1 VPNEHPAEFLRA
13 LLDASPFGIVALDL
27 SRRVKLWSRGAQ
39 NILGWSEEEVIGRS
53 LPAGMDSLPH
63 SAHDTQVRLARHDGA
78 AVEVETWTAA
88 WREGT
93 VTILADNSRQR
104 RSEREIQGLMEQ
116 AEQALTQARADRR
129 FRALLEAAP
138 DAIIEADRDGRIL
151 TLNAVTEQLFGFT
164 REELLG
170 QPVET
175 LVPDHA
181 RARHSGHRAGYEAH
195 PVTRPM
201 GVGIELHGRRK
212 DGSTFPVEISL
223 SPVKSEEGF
232 RVTAVI
238 RDVTERKRSEERL
251 RAVQTK
257 YTREL
262 ESRNREIER
271 ANHHKSEFLA
281 NMSHELRTPLHTVI
295 GFSELLA
302 EETKGPLN
310 DDQKRFVAHILKDSR
325 HLLALINGILDLS
338 KIESGKLELIREDL
352 DFHVLLKDALS
363 SIHSQCQ
370 KKSIEIETHVA
381 GPVLV
386 DADRLRITQILYN
399 LLSNAVKFTPKGGRI
414 RIDAGIADGMAR
426 ITVGDTGIGI
436 PPQEHA
442 AIFESFHQVGATA
455 GSGVRE
461 GTGLGLPITRRL
473 VEEHGGSIWLES
485 EPGKGSRFTF
495 TLPLKTAH
503 EESSRSGR

>member
-1 VPNEHPAEFLRA
+1 MPTEHPAEFLRA

-27 SRRVKLWSRGAQ
+27 SGRVKLWSRGAQ
-39 NILGWSEEEVIGRS
+39 SILGWSEEEVIGRH
-53 LPAGMDSLPH
+53 LPAGTDPLPR
-63 SAHDTQVRLARHDGA
+63 SPHDAEVRLARNDGTA
-78 AVEVETWTAA
+78 IDVETWTAA

-93 VTILADNSRQR
+93 VTIVADNSRQR
-104 RSEREIQGLMEQ
+104 SSEREIQGLMER
-116 AEQALTQARADRR
+116 AEEALTQARADRR

-151 TLNAVTEQLFGFT
+151 TLNAVTEQLFGYT

-170 QPVET
+170 QPVEA
-175 LVPDHA
+175 LVPEHLREWHA
-181 RARHSGHRAGYEAH
+181 GHRAGYEAH

-223 SPVKSEEGF
+223 SPVKSEDGF

-238 RDVTERKRSEERL
+238 RDVTDRKRSEERL

-262 ESRNREIER
+262 EARNREIER
-271 ANHHKSEFLA
+271 ANRYKSEFLA

-302 EETKGPLN
+302 EEAKGPLN

-338 KIESGKLELIREDL
+338 KIEAGKLELIRETL
-352 DFHVLLKDALS
+352 DFDALLAEALS
-363 SIHSQCQ
+363 SIRPQGLE
-370 KKSIEIETHVA
+370 KSIEIETHIA
-381 GPVLV
+381 GPLLV
-386 DADRLRITQILYN
+386 DADRLRVTQILYN

-426 ITVGDTGIGI
+426 VALGDTGIGI
-436 PPQEHA
+436 PPEEHA
-442 AIFESFHQVGATA
+442 AIFESFHQVGAGT
-455 GSGVRE
+455 GSGMRE

-473 VEEHGGSIWLES
+473 VEEHGGRIWVES

-495 TLPLKTAH
+495 TIPLKVEH
-503 EESSRSGR
+503 EKSAGSGR

>member
-1 VPNEHPAEFLRA
+1 VPTEHPAEFLRA
-13 LLDASPFGIVALDL
+13 LLDASPFGIVALDPNG
-27 SRRVKLWSRGAQ
+27 RVKLWSRGAQ
-39 NILGWSEEEVIGRS
+39 NILGRSEEELIGRP
-53 LPAGMDSLPH
+53 LPAGMESLPR
-63 SAHDTQVRLARHDGA
+63 SPHDAQLRLARHDGTA
-78 AVEVETWTAA
+78 IDVETWTAA

-93 VTILADNSRQR
+93 VTIVADNTRQR

-116 AEQALTQARADRR
+116 AEQALSQARADRR
-129 FRALLEAAP
+129 FGALLEAAP

-170 QPVET
+170 QPVER

-181 RARHSGHRAGYEAH
+181 RARHVGHRAGYEGH

-223 SPVKSEEGF
+223 SPVKSEDGF

-238 RDVTERKRSEERL
+238 RDVTDRKRSEDRL

-281 NMSHELRTPLHTVI
+281 NISHELRTPLHTVI

-310 DDQKRFVAHILKDSR
+310 GDQKRFVAHILKDSR

-338 KIESGKLELIREDL
+338 KIEAGKLELIRESL
-352 DFHVLLKDALS
+352 DFEVILADALS
-363 SIHSQCQ
+363 TIRPQGLE
-370 KKSIEIETHVA
+370 KSIEIETHVA
-381 GPVLV
+381 GPLIV
-386 DADRLRITQILYN
+386 DGDRLRLTQILYN

-414 RIDAGIADGMAR
+414 RIDAGVAGEMAQIA
-426 ITVGDTGIGI
+426 VSDTGIGI
-436 PPQEHA
+436 PPGEHE
-442 AIFESFHQVGATA
+442 AIFESFHQVGAAT
-455 GSGVRE
+455 GSGMHE

-473 VEEHGGSIWLES
+473 VEEHGGGIRLES
-485 EPGKGSRFTF
+485 EPGKGSCFTF
-495 TLPLKTAH
+495 TIPLNTAH
-503 EESSRSGR
+503 EKSAGSGR